1 VTEAMRRLEGFGDQ
15 PGDRQAK
22 TPWWQI
28 QITRPVKTEELM
40 NFSRQCASFLRA
52 GIPVLDALAVIA
64 EDARKHMKATLED
77 MGVALRSGASFGG
90 AVARH
95 PDVFPPHYVSMVR
108 SAELTGRLD
117 DVLDQ
122 LAVYAGRDLDARR
135 KVKSAITYPLVIC
148 VVAIIT
154 VIVLSTYVL
163 PQFRRF
169 FRELNAQLPAAT
181 RALLAATSF
190 LGTWWWAI
198 LGSMLGLG
206 VLTLAFVRSE
216 AGRKRFDQFLLRLPV
231 IGGLVRYVI
240 VERFCRILAAMVAA
254 GVALPDALSV
264 AIGSANN
271 RVFQEGLADARE
283 DMIQGAGLARP
294 IADSGLFP
302 AAANQMIRVGETTGT
317 LDSQLESAAQY
328 FERELDYRLKRF
340 TDLFE
345 PAVIIVMGLI
355 VGFVAIALVT
365 AMYGIFRQVN
375 VQ

>member
-1 VTEAMRRLEGFGDQ
+1 MTDLMSRLDGAGD
-15 PGDRQAK
+15 PGDRPVK

-64 EDARKHMKATLED
+64 EDARKHMAATLED
-77 MGVALRSGASFGG
+77 MATALRGGASFAG

-122 LAVYAGRDLDARR
+122 LAVYAGRDLEARR
-135 KVKSAITYPLVIC
+135 KVKSAITYPAVIC
-148 VVAIIT
+148 VVAIVT
-154 VIVLSTYVL
+154 VIVLATYVL
-163 PQFRRF
+163 PQYEKF
-169 FRELNAQLPAAT
+169 FHELNARLPLAT
-181 RALLAATSF
+181 RLLLNVTSW
-190 LGTWWWAI
+190 LGTWWWAL
-198 LGSMLGLG
+198 LGGGLLALLLS
-206 VLTLAFVRSE
+206 VAFVRTE
-216 AGRKRFDQFLLRLPV
+216 PGRRRFDALLLRIPV
-231 IGGLVRYVI
+231 VGGLVRYVI
-240 VERFCRILAAMVAA
+240 VERFCRIMSAMVQA
-254 GVALPDALSV
+254 GVALPDALTV
-264 AIGSANN
+264 AISSANN
-271 RVFQEGLADARE
+271 RLYQAGLGEARE
-283 DMIQGAGLARP
+283 EMIRGEGLARP
-294 IADSGLFP
+294 IAASGLFP

-317 LDSQLESAAQY
+317 LDAQLESAAGY

-345 PAVIIVMGLI
+345 PMVIVVMGVV

>member
-1 VTEAMRRLEGFGDQ
+1 MQRVEGGHGG
-15 PGDRQAK
+15 PAK

-28 QITRPVKTEELM
+28 QISRKVKVEELM

-52 GIPVLDALAVIA
+52 GIPVLDALGVIA
-64 EDARKHMKATLED
+64 EDARKHLRATLDD
-77 MGVALRSGASFGG
+77 MGVALRGGASFAG

-122 LAVYAGRDLDARR
+122 LAVYLGRDLEARR
-135 KVKSAITYPLVIC
+135 KVKSAITYPAVIC
-148 VVAIIT
+148 VLAVVT
-154 VIVLSTYVL
+154 IVVLATYVL
-163 PQFRRF
+163 PQYERF
-169 FRELNAQLPAAT
+169 FGELNARLPMAT
-181 RALLAATSF
+181 RILLGITSW
-190 LGTWWWAI
+190 LGAWWWAL
-198 LGSMLGLG
+198 LGGALLCL
-206 VLTLAFVRSE
+206 VLAVAFVRTE
-216 AGRKRFDQFLLRLPV
+216 PGRQWFDAVALRVPV
-231 IGGLVRYVI
+231 VGGLIRYVI
-240 VERFCRILAAMVAA
+240 VERFCRIMSAMVQA
-254 GVALPDALSV
+254 GVALPDALQV
-264 AIGSANN
+264 AIASANN
-271 RVFQEGLADARE
+271 RVFQRGLSEARDE
-283 DMIQGAGLARP
+283 MIRGDGLARP
-294 IADSGLFP
+294 IAATELFP

-317 LDSQLESAAQY
+317 LDSQLESAAGY

-345 PAVIIVMGLI
+345 PAVIVVMGLL

>member
-1 VTEAMRRLEGFGDQ
+1 VTDLMSRLDGAGD
-15 PGDRQAK
+15 PGDRPVK

-64 EDARKHMKATLED
+64 EDARKHMAATLED
-77 MGVALRSGASFGG
+77 MATALRGGASFAG

-122 LAVYAGRDLDARR
+122 LAVYAGRDLEARR
-135 KVKSAITYPLVIC
+135 KVKSAITYPAVIC
-148 VVAIIT
+148 VVAIVT
-154 VIVLSTYVL
+154 VIVLATYVL
-163 PQFRRF
+163 PQYEKF
-169 FRELNAQLPAAT
+169 FHELNARLPLAT
-181 RALLAATSF
+181 RLLLNVTSW
-190 LGTWWWAI
+190 LGTWWWAL
-198 LGSMLGLG
+198 LGGGLLALLLS
-206 VLTLAFVRSE
+206 VAFVRTE
-216 AGRKRFDQFLLRLPV
+216 PGRRRFDALLLRIPV
-231 IGGLVRYVI
+231 VGGLVRYVI
-240 VERFCRILAAMVAA
+240 VERFCRIMSAMVQA
-254 GVALPDALSV
+254 GVALPDALTV
-264 AIGSANN
+264 AISSANN
-271 RVFQEGLADARE
+271 RLYQAGLGEARE
-283 DMIQGAGLARP
+283 EMIRGEGLARP
-294 IADSGLFP
+294 IAASGLFP

-317 LDSQLESAAQY
+317 LDAQLESAAGY

-345 PAVIIVMGLI
+345 PMVIVVMGVV

>member
-1 VTEAMRRLEGFGDQ
+1 MTDVMQRTDGAGP
-15 PGDRQAK
+15 PGRPPK
-22 TPWWQI
+22 VPWWQI
-28 QITRPVKTEELM
+28 QIGRKVRGEELM

-64 EDARKHMKATLED
+64 EDARKHLRSTLDD
-77 MGVALRSGASFGG
+77 MGVALRGGASFAG

-122 LAVYAGRDLDARR
+122 LAVYLGRDLEARR
-135 KVKSAITYPLVIC
+135 KVKSAITYPAVIC
-148 VVAIIT
+148 VLAVVT
-154 VIVLSTYVL
+154 VVVLATYVL
-163 PQFRRF
+163 PQYERF
-169 FRELNAQLPAAT
+169 FSELDARLPFAT
-181 RALLAATSF
+181 RALLGVTGW
-190 LGTWWWAI
+190 LGAWWWAL
-198 LGSMLGLG
+198 LGGTLVVI
-206 VLTLAFVRSE
+206 VLAVAFVRTE
-216 AGRKRFDQFLLRLPV
+216 VGRSRFDAVMLRVPV
-231 IGGLVRYVI
+231 VGGLIRYVI
-240 VERFCRILAAMVAA
+240 VERFCRIMSAMVQA

-264 AIGSANN
+264 AIMSANN
-271 RVFQEGLADARE
+271 RVFQRGLTTARE
-283 DMIQGAGLARP
+283 EMIRGEGLARP
-294 IADSGLFP
+294 VAATRLFP

-317 LDSQLESAAQY
+317 LDSQLESAAGY

-345 PAVIIVMGLI
+345 PMVIVVMGVI

-375 VQ
+375 VR